1 MVKGVKSRW
10 VLACALLLSL
20 ALTAPLWAQRNAQGQ
35 FRNVSGH
42 VYGDNDAPLDNA
54 IVYIKNTKTLAVKTY
69 ITGADGSY
77 RFSGL
82 STNVD
87 YELYAEYKGK
97 RSSTKTLSSFDDR
110 AEATLN
116 IHIDV
121 GK

>member
-1 MVKGVKSRW
+1 MAKALKSRW
-10 VLACALLLSL
+10 GLACALLLSL
-20 ALTAPLWAQRNAQGQ
+20 ALAAPVWAQRNSQGQ

-69 ITGADGSY
+69 ITGADGTY

-82 STNVD
+82 STTVD